1 MITLKKNDKLIIIIA
16 VAVIIIAAIGIAAYE
31 PLEKNDRRSPEST
44 MNMFTANWE
53 EKTGSLPSIN
63 EYAGKKSPYEGNIS
77 IDQENLKSVIF
88 NISWKDDKTFL
99 LGRLGRDVLKIEIT
113 TPDGTVYDKSLK
125 SAGKKVNNIEIIIDE
140 INPIPITETINAKNL
155 DEAEQEFKQNYTN
168 YKWKNAEF
176 GIKVTV
182 TVGEILGNLRPRDK
196 GNSFDLEIM
205 YNYYD
210 GSVTQEEIKE
220 TSSDEGNNSTDNS
233 ENEEYTPPYLSMI
246 LRTGSG
252 RLI

>member
-31 PLEKNDRRSPEST
+31 PLETNDKESHKSA
-44 MNMFTANWE
+44 MNTFTVSWV
-53 EKTGSLPSIN
+53 EKTDYLSSIN

-77 IDQENLKSVIF
+77 IDKDNLKSINF
-88 NISWKDDKTFL
+88 NLSWKDNKAFL
-99 LGRLGRDVLKIEIT
+99 NKFGCDILKIEIT

-125 SAGKKVNNIEIIIDE
+125 SDGKKINNIEIPIDN
-140 INPIPITETINAKNL
+140 INPMPITEAIKAKNV
-155 DEAEQEFKQNYTN
+155 DEAEQKLKQNYTKD
-168 YKWKNAEF
+168 KWKNAEF

-182 TVGEILGNLRPRDK
+182 TVGEKIGWRLRDK

-205 YNYYD
+205 YKYYD
-210 GSVTQEEIKE
+210 GSLIQEEIKE
-220 TSSDEGNNSTDNS
+220 TGSDGRNTSADDS

-252 RLI
+252 RSI